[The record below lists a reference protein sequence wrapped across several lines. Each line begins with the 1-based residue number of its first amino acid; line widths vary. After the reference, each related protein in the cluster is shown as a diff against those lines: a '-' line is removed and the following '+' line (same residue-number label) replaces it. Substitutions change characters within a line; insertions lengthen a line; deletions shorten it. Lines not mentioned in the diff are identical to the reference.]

1 MPSLISVANSPAFLD
16 PDAGC
21 HISHVFL
28 DAIPTIR
35 ALPVHPHWA
44 EIEEITS
51 ENWRSPSMAR
61 SASRKQCSERTF
73 ARGNIL
79 NKSRLFQRGI
89 SFRSQTIA
97 LLMPYLLGALL
108 LILLP
113 SRYCVLCRFHSVQR
127 NRSTRLHW
135 PAKFSTPESRS
146 ALLGGDDQF
155 AIVHHDGRPSADPGS
170 TWIGLIL

>member
-1 MPSLISVANSPAFLD
+1 M
-16 PDAGC
+16 
-21 HISHVFL
+21 
-28 DAIPTIR
+28 
-35 ALPVHPHWA
+35 
-44 EIEEITS
+44 
-51 ENWRSPSMAR
+51 NWRSPSMAR

-113 SRYCVLCRFHSVQR
+113 AGIAFYVAFTQSNESIHPSSLR
-127 NRSTRLHW
+127 
-135 PAKFSTPESRS
+135 AKFSTPESRS
-146 ALLGGDDQF
+146 ALLVAMINSLLFIMMGVPLRILGALGLALF
-155 AIVHHDGRPSADPGS
+155 YSRPRQPSGFIARLY
-170 TWIGLIL
+170 TCRL